1 MCLKKNRNLT
11 MLLFMCYL
19 VNLFRIFAHQESILT
34 NTYNCQKMKVLMI
47 CLGNIC
53 RSPLAEGIL
62 KDKITKNNLDWT
74 VDSAGTGNWHVGEKP
89 DKRSIAVA
97 RKHQIDLTDQRAR
110 QFQKADLDTFDL
122 ILAMDKSN
130 YRDIMKHAKTD
141 EQRAKIQLIL
151 NFSRPYSD
159 LEVPDPYFDNNFD
172 LVFDLLD
179 TACEAV
185 IKKHID

>member
-1 MCLKKNRNLT
+1 
-11 MLLFMCYL
+11 
-19 VNLFRIFAHQESILT
+19 
-34 NTYNCQKMKVLMI
+34 MI

-62 KDKITKNNLDWT
+62 KDKIAKNNLDWI
-74 VDSAGTGNWHVGEKP
+74 VDSAGTGGWHVGEKP
-89 DKRSIAVA
+89 DSRSIAVA
-97 RKHQIDLTDQRAR
+97 RKHNIDLTYQRAR
-110 QFQKADLDTFDL
+110 QFQAADLDAFDL

-130 YRDIMKHAKTD
+130 YRDVVKQAKTD
-141 EQRAKIQLIL
+141 EQREKVKLML

-159 LEVPDPYFDNNFD
+159 LEVPDPYYDNSFD

-185 IKKHID
+185 IKKYADQ

>member
-1 MCLKKNRNLT
+1 
-11 MLLFMCYL
+11 
-19 VNLFRIFAHQESILT
+19 
-34 NTYNCQKMKVLMI
+34 MKILMI

-62 KDKITKNNLDWT
+62 KDKIAKNNLDWI
-74 VDSAGTGNWHVGEKP
+74 VDSAGTGGWHVGEKP
-89 DKRSIAVA
+89 DSRSIAVA
-97 RKHQIDLTDQRAR
+97 RKHNIDLTYQRAR
-110 QFQKADLDTFDL
+110 QFQAADLDAFDL

-130 YRDIMKHAKTD
+130 YRDVVKQAKTD
-141 EQRAKIQLIL
+141 EQREKVKLML

-159 LEVPDPYFDNNFD
+159 LEVPDPYYDNSFD

-185 IKKHID
+185 IKKYADQ

>member
-1 MCLKKNRNLT
+1 
-11 MLLFMCYL
+11 MLLFMCYV
-19 VNLFRIFAHQESILT
+19 VNLFCIFAHQESILANT
-34 NTYNCQKMKVLMI
+34 NKYQKMKVLMI

-62 KDKITKNNLDWT
+62 KDKIAKNNLDWT
-74 VDSAGTGNWHVGEKP
+74 VDSAGTGSWHVGEKP
-89 DKRSIAVA
+89 DQRSVAVA
-97 RKHQIDLTDQRAR
+97 RKHHIDLTDQRAR
-110 QFQKADLDTFDL
+110 QFQKSDLDDFDL

-159 LEVPDPYFDNNFD
+159 LEVPDPYYDNSFD

-185 IKKHID
+185 IKKM